1 MSRKFAFAAAAAAL
15 VLAAA
20 WLTDFSSGMDPQ
32 EAIRKLSGLRM
43 SLALYAM
50 EGKPPPAAFAD
61 VIRAGKLEEA
71 PTLKLPWHLRS
82 ARVRDVP
89 SRAVT
94 DTGGWAYV
102 NAPADPDFGQVFI
115 DCSHKDPKG
124 RFWSE
129 F

>member
-1 MSRKFAFAAAAAAL
+1 MNRKFAFAAAAAAL
-15 VLAAA
+15 TAAAA
-20 WLTDFSSGMDPQ
+20 WLTDLSSGMDPQ

-43 SLALYAM
+43 ALALYAM
-50 EGKPPPAAFAD
+50 EGKPAPAAFED
-61 VIRAGKLEEA
+61 VISAGKLEEA
-71 PTLKLPWHLRS
+71 PALKLPWHPRCAL
-82 ARVRDVP
+82 VRNAS

-102 NAPADPDFGQVFI
+102 NAPGDPDFGQVFI
-115 DCSHKDPKG
+115 DCSHKDPKN